1 MRIKMRM
8 ITKTK
13 TRMRMR
19 TRIVDEGWGM
29 NGDNNVLMLTV
40 FRDEYV
46 LDLTR

>member
-29 NGDNNVLMLTV
+29 NGDNVLMLTV